1 MSMVAQVFRDEGS
14 SRVGEGDSVEAPV
27 DRLAYPPEVYEVAD
41 FLHRVYAWCGDHLA
55 ELMTAG
61 MTVVVL
67 LAIYFTL
74 KGVGGHK
81 LGES

>member
-14 SRVGEGDSVEAPV
+14 PRVGEGDSMGAPV

-41 FLHRVYAWCGDHLA
+41 FLHRVYAWSGDNLA
-55 ELMTAG
+55 ELMAAA
-61 MTVVVL
+61 VAAVVL
-67 LAIYFTL
+67 AAIYVTL
-74 KGVGGHK
+74 RGASGHK

>member
-14 SRVGEGDSVEAPV
+14 SRVGEGDSMGAPV

-41 FLHRVYAWCGDHLA
+41 FLHRVYAWCGDNLGL
-55 ELMTAG
+55 LMATA
-61 MTVVVL
+61 TAAVVL
-67 LAIYFTL
+67 LAVFITL
-74 KGVGGHK
+74 KGADGHR